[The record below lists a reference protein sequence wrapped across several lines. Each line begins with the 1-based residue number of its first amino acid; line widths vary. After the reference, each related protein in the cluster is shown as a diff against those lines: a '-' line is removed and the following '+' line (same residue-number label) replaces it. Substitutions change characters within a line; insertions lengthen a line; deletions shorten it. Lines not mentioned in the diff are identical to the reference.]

1 MVYNEEQISNL
12 VQITETRKGD
22 GTVVLAFLLTVLEE
36 GVTAR
41 EFYGVVCKACEL
53 RNRKGM
59 VGCTGCEKS
68 GMFSESASGEL
79 TIDPKVSGLMATKA
93 LDLAKCRMA
102 TAVKELM
109 VQRPVGELLS

>member
-1 MVYNEEQISNL
+1 
-12 VQITETRKGD
+12 
-22 GTVVLAFLLTVLEE
+22 
-36 GVTAR
+36 
-41 EFYGVVCKACEL
+41 
-53 RNRKGM
+53 
-59 VGCTGCEKS
+59 
-68 GMFSESASGEL
+68 MFSESASGEL